1 MKIKISGFVT
11 KPKYSHRTNIDF
23 FEFYIR
29 SHRTSGV
36 ADITRCIAAEEIV
49 KKIKG
54 YEKVSLSGEIRT
66 RNYRGKLIVY
76 VFVKSVSKYENET
89 DENMVEMDGFICKEP
104 VYRETHLGRE
114 ITDLL
119 IAVNRPSG
127 KSDYIPCI
135 CWGRNARFAD
145 GLEIGTHIKICG
157 RIQSREYVK
166 KISEN
171 ETENKIAYEV
181 SASKIEVLEWEG

>member
-11 KPKYSHRTNIDF
+11 KPKYSHRANIDF

-29 SHRTSGV
+29 SHRISGV
-36 ADITRCIAAEEIV
+36 ADITRCIATEEIV
-49 KKIKG
+49 KEIEG
-54 YEKVSLSGEIRT
+54 NEKVSLSGEIRT

-76 VFVKSVSKYENET
+76 IFVKSVSKYENET
-89 DENMVEMDGFICKEP
+89 DENIVEMDGFICKEP
-104 VYRETHLGRE
+104 VYRETPLGRE

-135 CWGRNARFAD
+135 CWGKNAIFAS
-145 GLEIGTHIKICG
+145 GFEVGTHVEICG

-171 ETENKIAYEV
+171 ETENRIAYEV
-181 SASKIEVLEWEG
+181 SASKIEVIE